1 MNLKFLG
8 TEYGGWSVDLN
19 SIKNGDFIIDAGLGE
34 DISLLQ
40 ELNKYFNLNIIG
52 VDPTEKSHRYV
63 ESLNLNNFKLY
74 KKAIAKNGIH
84 HIDFYKNSN
93 PTYVSESYYEDHS
106 SVGQDSYRV
115 DCISFKELIKKYN
128 PSFIKMDIEGAEYD
142 VLEECIGV
150 KQICVEFHH
159 HCMSSKNLT
168 DTISVLKKMINNG
181 YKLISS
187 RNDIEFTLL
196 KNN

>member
-8 TEYGGWSVDLN
+8 TEYGGWSVDLD
-19 SIKNGDFIIDAGLGE
+19 SIKSGDCIIDAGLGE

-40 ELNKYFNLNIIG
+40 ELSKYYEINIIG
-52 VDPTEKSHRYV
+52 IDPTEKSHKYV
-63 ESLNLNNFKLY
+63 ESLNLSNLKLY
-74 KKAIAKNGIH
+74 KKAIAKNGISN
-84 HIDFYKNSN
+84 IEFFKNSN
-93 PTYVSESYYEDHS
+93 PNYVSESYFNEHS
-106 SVGQDSYRV
+106 SVSLESYKT
-115 DCISFKELIKKYN
+115 DCVSFKELIEKYN

-150 KQICVEFHH
+150 NQICVEFHH
-159 HCMSSKNLT
+159 HCVSSKNFN
-168 DTISVLKKMINNG
+168 DTINSVKMMMSNG

-187 RNDIEFTLL
+187 RNDIEFTFL